1 MLRNKFTHQEH
12 CRLVQEDTTG
22 TASKEYG
29 VNRDSILNELT
40 FFHVCNGS
48 LLPDILHDLLEGT
61 LQYEVKLML
70 QVMICTEKY
79 FTLEELNS
87 RIVNFELGYMESKNR
102 PTAISS
108 STFHSNGNTLKQN
121 GAFFI

>member
-1 MLRNKFTHQEH
+1 MLRNKSTHQEH

-22 TASKEYG
+22 TASKECG
-29 VNRDSILNELT
+29 VNRDSILNKLT

-61 LQYEVKLML
+61 LQYEVKLLL

-87 RIVNFELGYMESKNR
+87 RIVNFELGYMESKSR
-102 PTAISS
+102 PTVISS